1 MLAILRTGPGVALLP
16 SFSLRAIL
24 QRRGRWVAIVLLT
37 LLAVWTTLAS
47 PTIFFDNQ
55 ILLGPALGVLAL
67 LQFGWRGIVVGVAA
81 ALCTLVMWGH
91 PWAALVMVLQLVW
104 QQVFLS
110 TYNGGREQA
119 GNGRIVLATILF
131 WLVLGWPTRTLLYA
145 TILQVP
151 PEGSTALMLKEA
163 VVSVVNAALAVLAFL
178 AIKLVQARRGQVELS
193 LRGLTFSTLLLATS
207 LPGVLIIGLMGQQ
220 VTAEKLAQFQLQL
233 QHDADVVARWLPP
246 ERADAIAAAAVPQL
260 EGIRFEAVAADGQ
273 ILSSDPA
280 LFSRLQDRFRPCLS
294 QCPAFDRQVLFLI
307 EPDLQPMVQR
317 MLRGYWLYRHPL
329 DGANAEDWRSITVV
343 RPAQEQMRAL
353 IASMA
358 PSLRLLAILLV
369 GSALTSELITTL
381 AGGQIRRILGPLA
394 PGSLARSGPDAAAE
408 GLPQMMPAL
417 PLTIIRELNRPIAAI
432 NAQGQLVNRLAHDLH
447 QANEL
452 LRRSEER
459 HRLLA
464 DNALDVITICDLDGR
479 PTYISPSVEKV
490 RGWSA
495 QEAMALPMEEHLT
508 PDGCRVVGEA
518 LETCRAALREG
529 LPLPSFR
536 VELQQSHKDGSWI
549 WTDVTSSP
557 MLNERGVLIGTLVVY
572 RDISERKHLEEEL
585 RQLAMVD
592 ELTLLLTRRALLAQ
606 LEELLGEARRR
617 RSDEAIALLFCD
629 LDYFKEI
636 NDSLGHAAGDL
647 VLRTVAE
654 RVRNSIRSDDLAARM
669 GGDELVVVLTAVSDL
684 AGATAVAHKIAAAIQ
699 VPIHGP
705 SFSTSITASIGVT
718 LARLEESV
726 DELMARADLAMYL
739 AKEERRS
746 RVIELR

>member
-1 MLAILRTGPGVALLP
+1 MLPTFL
-16 SFSLRAIL
+16 LRAIP
-24 QRRGRWVAIVLLT
+24 QRRARWLAIVLLT
-37 LLAVWTTLAS
+37 LLAVWATLAS

-55 ILLGPALGVLAL
+55 ILLGPALGVFAL
-67 LQFGWRGIVVGVAA
+67 LQFGWRGMVVGVAA
-81 ALCTLVMWGH
+81 ALCTVQMWGH
-91 PWAALVMVLQLVW
+91 PWAALVMVLQLTW

-110 TYNGGREQA
+110 TSNGGREQA

-131 WLVLGWPTRTLLYA
+131 WLVLGWPTRTVLYS

-151 PEGSTALMLKEA
+151 PESSTALVLKEA
-163 VVSVVNAALAVLAFL
+163 VVSVVNAALAVLLFL
-178 AIKLVQARRGQVELS
+178 AIKLVQARRGQVEVS

-207 LPGVLIIGLMGQQ
+207 IPGILIIGLMGQQ
-220 VTAEKLAQFQLQL
+220 VTAEKLAQFQLRL
-233 QHDADVVARWLPP
+233 QHDANVVARWLPA
-246 ERADAIAAAAVPQL
+246 ERAASLSSAGVPQL
-260 EGIRFEAVAADGQ
+260 EGISFEAVAGDGQ
-273 ILSSDPA
+273 TLSSDPA
-280 LFSRLQDRFRPCLS
+280 LFARLQAQYRPCLS
-294 QCPAFDRQVLFLI
+294 QCPVFDGQVRFLVK
-307 EPDLQPMVQR
+307 PDLQPIVQR
-317 MLRGYWLYRHPL
+317 MLGGYWLYRQNLNTATPA
-329 DGANAEDWRSITVV
+329 GWRTITVV

-353 IASMA
+353 IASMG

-381 AGGQIRRILGPLA
+381 AGAQIKRILGPLA
-394 PGSLARSGPDAAAE
+394 PGTLAPSAAAD

-417 PLTIIRELNRPIAAI
+417 PLTVIRELNRPIAAI

-490 RGWSA
+490 RGWTVP
-495 QEAMALPMEEHLT
+495 EAMALPMDEQLT
-508 PDGCRVVGEA
+508 ADGCQVVREA
-518 LETCRAALREG
+518 LERGRAALREG
-529 LPLPSFR
+529 LPMPAFR
-536 VELQQSHKDGSWI
+536 MELQQSHKDGSWV

-572 RDISERKHLEEEL
+572 RDISERKHLEDEL

-592 ELTLLLTRRALLAQ
+592 ELTQLLTRRALLAQ
-606 LEELLGEARRR
+606 LEALLAEARRR
-617 RSDEAIALLFCD
+617 RSGEAIALLFCD
-629 LDYFKEI
+629 LDFFKEI
-636 NDSLGHAAGDL
+636 NDRLGHAAGDL
-647 VLRTVAE
+647 VLRTTAD
-654 RVRNSIRSDDLAARM
+654 RVRGSIRSDDLAARM

-699 VPIHGP
+699 APIHGP

-718 LARLEESV
+718 MARPEETV
-726 DELMARADLAMYL
+726 DELMARADLAMYR
-739 AKEERRS
+739 AKEEGRS
-746 RVIELR
+746 RVIELH